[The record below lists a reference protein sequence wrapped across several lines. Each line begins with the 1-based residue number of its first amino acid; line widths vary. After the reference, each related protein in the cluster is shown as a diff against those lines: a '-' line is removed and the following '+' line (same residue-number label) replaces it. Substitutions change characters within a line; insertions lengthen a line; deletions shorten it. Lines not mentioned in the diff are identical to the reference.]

1 MQTSLSS
8 RLMVLTSAIAM
19 TTLAVAPL
27 AAAAGLV
34 PHRAVYELEPKRIEK
49 NSGISSISGRIA
61 YEISGSACDGWS
73 TTYRIANRYVRLESN
88 VQVTDTQLTAW
99 EAGDGSEMRINQKY
113 YVDNRL
119 DSETYI
125 NVKKP
130 TPGQDGVGTITL
142 PTPKEFSVP
151 KDAVFPVLHQ
161 QRLMK
166 IASEGQKRDVS
177 VLFEGSDGDKIY
189 SVVSFIGRKKEA
201 GTEATG
207 VTIADAKPLLAK
219 PSWPMTISYFPAD
232 DKSAEAPLYQSSFRM
247 YDNGVST
254 ELVFDYGNYALKGTL
269 TKLEF
274 LPVETCN

>member
-1 MQTSLSS
+1 MQQISLSKAH
-8 RLMVLTSAIAM
+8 LAVTSAIFVV
-19 TTLAVAPL
+19 LATSTAT
-27 AAAAGLV
+27 AAGLV

-73 TTYRIANRYVRLESN
+73 TTYRVANRYVRLEGN

-119 DSETYI
+119 NSETYI

-130 TPGQDGVGTITL
+130 VPGEDGVGTITL

-166 IASEGQKRDVS
+166 IAGEGQTRDVS
-177 VLFEGSDGDKIY
+177 TLFEGSDGDKIY

-201 GTEATG
+201 GTEGAETG
-207 VTIADAKPLLAK
+207 ITDTKPLLAK

-254 ELVFDYGNYALKGTL
+254 ELVFDYGEYSLKGRL

-274 LPVETCN
+274 LPVEACK